1 MLRHSEGGLQP
12 RPDEIGEKRS
22 PTTRQKGFDASAQ
35 DRQVEDDTLRRSDGK
50 RSGPVSAM
58 VWDSVPGRPGEAWLT
73 HVRPVVRLECR
84 EDGHVYGLIGAVHAA
99 LEGAG
104 LLSGAQR
111 FVGQAYYLGSY
122 AEVLELAK
130 EYVEVR

>member
-1 MLRHSEGGLQP
+1 MPEELP
-12 RPDEIGEKRS
+12 RRYV
-22 PTTRQKGFDASAQ
+22 T
-35 DRQVEDDTLRRSDGK
+35 VRRRYDGK
-50 RSGPVSAM
+50 RSGSVSAV

-73 HVRPVVRLECR
+73 HVRPVVRLSDHE
-84 EDGHVYGLIGAVHAA
+84 EGHVYALIGAVHAA

-104 LLSGAQR
+104 LLTRAQR

-122 AEVLELAK
+122 DDVLELAQ